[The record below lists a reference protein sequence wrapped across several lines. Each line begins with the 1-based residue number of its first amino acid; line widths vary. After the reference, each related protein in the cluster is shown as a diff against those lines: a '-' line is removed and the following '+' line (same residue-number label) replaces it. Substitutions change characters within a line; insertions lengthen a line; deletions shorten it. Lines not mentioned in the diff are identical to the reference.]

1 MTDDRHVVVHTDPR
15 GRIVTM
21 DTITYANDT
30 YGPGDVLIGGSWMGV
45 VPVSF
50 AVPYKPRAIIC
61 NDGGVGKDGGGI
73 NGLYYL
79 DGHGIAAA
87 AAAANSCEI
96 ANGRSHWETGVI
108 SHVNHWAA
116 ACGCQPGMSV
126 QTCARL
132 LLDWNAETRAKA
144 PPRDGRS
151 TVYSGSEGEIVT
163 VDSIK
168 YVNDTDHDKVV
179 IIGSH
184 GGVTTCTFAIAAAPR
199 GVVVSDGG
207 RGRDGAGIRGLELL
221 DAERIP
227 AAAVAVHSAAIGDG
241 RGLYEHG
248 IISAVNASA
257 AALGAC
263 VGMPTRDVA
272 MRFLLREQAFGG

>member
-1 MTDDRHVVVHTDPR
+1 MTDDRHTVVHTDPR
-15 GRIVTM
+15 GRIITM
-21 DTITYANDT
+21 DTITYANET

-50 AVPYKPRAIIC
+50 AVPYQPRAIIC

-87 AAAANSCEI
+87 AAASHSCEI

-116 ACGCQPGMSV
+116 ACGCTPGMSV
-126 QTCARL
+126 QACAERM
-132 LLDWNAETRAKA
+132 LDWNAETQAKA

-151 TVYSGSEGEIVT
+151 TVYAGEDGDIVT

-168 YVNDTDHDKVV
+168 YVNDTDQDKVV

-184 GGVTTCTFAIAAAPR
+184 GGVTTCSFAIAAAPR

-207 RGRDGAGIRGLELL
+207 RGRDNAGIRGLDLL
-221 DAERIP
+221 DAEGIP

-248 IISAVNASA
+248 IISAVNRTA
-257 AALGAC
+257 AALGAAI
-263 VGMPTRDVA
+263 GMPTRAVA
-272 MRFLLREQAFGG
+272 TQFLQRGKRADG

>member
-1 MTDDRHVVVHTDPR
+1 MSDERHVVVHEDAR
-15 GRIVTM
+15 GRIIHM
-21 DTITYANDT
+21 DTITYANET
-30 YGPGDVLIGGSWMGV
+30 YGPDDVLIGGSWMGV

-50 AVPYKPRAIIC
+50 AVPYRPRAIIC

-87 AAAANSCEI
+87 AAAALSCEI

-116 ACGCQPGMSV
+116 ACGCAPGMSV
-126 QTCARL
+126 QACARR

-151 TVYSGSEGEIVT
+151 TAYTGSEGEIVT

-168 YVNDTDHDKVV
+168 YVHGGDHDKVV
-179 IIGSH
+179 VIGSH
-184 GGVTTCTFAIAAAPR
+184 GGVTTCSFAIAAAPR
-199 GVVVSDGG
+199 GVIVSDGG
-207 RGRDGAGIRGLELL
+207 GGRDGAGTRGLGLL
-221 DAERIP
+221 DAEGIP
-227 AAAVAVHSAAIGDG
+227 AAAVSVHSAAIGDG
-241 RGLYEHG
+241 RGIYEHG
-248 IISAVNASA
+248 IVSVVNARA
-257 AALGAC
+257 AALGART
-263 VGMPTRDVA
+263 GMPARAVAWLLLAQHRDA
-272 MRFLLREQAFGG
+272 